1 MSFVDKLRLRC
12 GLVHNKWII
21 VDFFTLC
28 ICVFVCLW
36 IIVLVYLCIFT
47 GIETGAGAQQVAD
60 NLTFM
65 LPSLTLSPHQM

>member
-1 MSFVDKLRLRC
+1 MWAGAQQVDNSGFLYFVY
-12 GLVHNKWII
+12 
-21 VDFFTLC
+21 LC
-28 ICVFVCLW
+28 ICVLVDYCTCVF
-36 IIVLVYLCIFT
+36 VYLCIFT